1 MNKTTPPKSV
11 SPLPFQTP
19 GEETANSILHGIG
32 ALLAAGGLV
41 LLVLKA
47 GAVHGQAYLGG
58 AVKDSGGFTFAAYI
72 IFASAMTGMFLA
84 STLYHAIR
92 HQGAKRVF
100 RVLDHAAIYAFIA
113 GTYTPVCLL
122 GLKGA
127 WGWAIFSLEWA
138 LGITGI
144 VLYAAGCR
152 WVKKAEL
159 LIHLIMGWVI
169 AIGWFPL
176 IRGTPMISIILLLSG
191 GAAYSLGTI
200 WYSMKN
206 RRGAHVIWHVFVLA
220 GAVCHWWAVW
230 FLS

>member
-1 MNKTTPPKSV
+1 
-11 SPLPFQTP
+11 
-19 GEETANSILHGIG
+19 
-32 ALLAAGGLV
+32 
-41 LLVLKA
+41 
-47 GAVHGQAYLGG
+47 
-58 AVKDSGGFTFAAYI
+58 
-72 IFASAMTGMFLA
+72 
-84 STLYHAIR
+84 
-92 HQGAKRVF
+92 
-100 RVLDHAAIYAFIA
+100 
-113 GTYTPVCLL
+113 PVCLL

-127 WGWAIFSLEWA
+127 WGWAIFGLEWA

-144 VLYAAGCR
+144 TLYAAGCR

-159 LIHLIMGWVI
+159 LIHLLMGWVI

-176 IRGTPMISIILLLSG
+176 IRGTPLISIIFLLSG

-206 RRGAHVIWHVFVLA
+206 RRGAHVVWHGFVLA